1 LLDWTV
7 RDLAK
12 ATGVEFT
19 NGKRPCDN
27 DMDDLGNCAG
37 CNRPLIEI
45 DHYGER
51 LIGCVR
57 CNRWGWQPDKP
68 FFMELP
74 EEDIRAIREAARRG

>member
-1 LLDWTV
+1 LHQL
-7 RDLAK
+7 RRALEEA
-12 ATGVEFT
+12 EFT

-27 DMDDLGNCAG
+27 DMNDLGNCAE

-57 CNRWGWQPDKP
+57 CNRWGWQQDKP
-68 FFMELP
+68 LFMELP
-74 EEDIRAIREAARRG
+74 EDDIRALRETARRG

>member
-1 LLDWTV
+1 MVVSLSGGMANANL
-7 RDLAK
+7 
-12 ATGVEFT
+12 
-19 NGKRPCDN
+19 
-27 DMDDLGNCAG
+27 MDDLGNYAG

-68 FFMELP
+68 LFMELP
-74 EEDIRAIREAARRG
+74 EGG